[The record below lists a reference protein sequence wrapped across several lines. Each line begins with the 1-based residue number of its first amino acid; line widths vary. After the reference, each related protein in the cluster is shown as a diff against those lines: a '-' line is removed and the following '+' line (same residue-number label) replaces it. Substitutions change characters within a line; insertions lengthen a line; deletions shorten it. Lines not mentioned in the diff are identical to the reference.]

1 MKNSSQQGIIP
12 PMNEP
17 AATSPGP
24 IAANKPA
31 APAGAPAKRRWLP
44 PLWPWLLIMAAIG
57 SSSYVWY
64 QQKMRS
70 AENAAQISEL
80 KRQLRALDENP
91 VMIELKQRVLDQ
103 DSRLAGGLAEQQAR
117 INALQQAFEATRDV
131 INRDQRGWI
140 LAEIEYLMRMAIT
153 RLQLT
158 YDIQGATQALITA
171 DQRLNDLADPSV
183 LQVRKVLSAEI
194 TALKSLQ
201 RPDIEGAALQL
212 LSISNRLYQLPPAKQ
227 PATQRLTTDGG
238 EERATGD
245 SFWINTWA
253 RFKALIG
260 LRKSDVPRTASAIQS
275 ELYYIEQLLR
285 FELEAARQAALR
297 LNKEEFDKRL
307 INARTLLDNHYDR
320 NHEQVIRMRAELATL
335 QESKLIPALPDI
347 SGSLHELRKL
357 LSKYPSPLK
366 TDSNP

>member
-1 MKNSSQQGIIP
+1 MTDAQTKPQT
-12 PMNEP
+12 P
-17 AATSPGP
+17 ATG
-24 IAANKPA
+24 KPA
-31 APAGAPAKRRWLP
+31 PSITPAPPPAPVGWRWNP
-44 PLWPWLLIMAAIG
+44 PLWAWIFIIAAIG

-64 QQKMRS
+64 QQRLRS

-91 VMIELKQRVLDQ
+91 AIIELKQRVLDQ
-103 DSRLAGGLAEQQAR
+103 DARLAAGLAEQQAK

-158 YDIQGATQALITA
+158 YDIQGAMQALITA

-212 LSISNRLYQLPPAKQ
+212 LSISNRLYLLPPARQ
-227 PATQRLTTDGG
+227 PASQRLLPESGG
-238 EERATGD
+238 QPAAGG
-245 SFWINTWA
+245 SFWQQTWQK
-253 RFKALIG
+253 FKALIG
-260 LRKSDVPRTASAIQS
+260 LHKSDAPRTAAAIQS

-307 INARTLLDNHYDR
+307 TNARNLLDSHYDR
-320 NHEQVIRMRAELATL
+320 NHEQVIRMRAELAAL

-357 LSKYPSPLK
+357 LAKYPSPLK
-366 TDSNP
+366 TESAP

>member
-1 MKNSSQQGIIP
+1 MTDAQTKPQTPAPGKTAPSITQAP
-12 PMNEP
+12 PP
-17 AATSPGP
+17 APVAW
-24 IAANKPA
+24 
-31 APAGAPAKRRWLP
+31 RWNP
-44 PLWPWLLIMAAIG
+44 PLWAWVFIIAAVG

-64 QQKMRS
+64 QQRLRS
-70 AENAAQISEL
+70 AENAAQISDL

-91 VMIELKQRVLDQ
+91 AIIELKQRVLDQ
-103 DSRLAGGLAEQQAR
+103 DARLAAGLGEQQAK

-212 LSISNRLYQLPPAKQ
+212 LSISNRLYLLPPARQ
-227 PATQRLTTDGG
+227 PASQRLLPENAGQP
-238 EERATGD
+238 APGD
-245 SFWINTWA
+245 SFWRQTWHK
-253 RFKALIG
+253 FKALIG
-260 LRKSDVPRTASAIQS
+260 LHRSDAPRTAAAIQS

-307 INARTLLDNHYDR
+307 SNARNLLDSHYDR
-320 NHEQVIRMRAELATL
+320 NHEQVIRMRSELAAL

-347 SGSLHELRKL
+347 SGSLNELRKL
-357 LSKYPSPLK
+357 LAKYPSPLK
-366 TDSNP
+366 TGSAP

>member
-1 MKNSSQQGIIP
+1 MSDPNPKLQSP
-12 PMNEP
+12 V
-17 AATSPGP
+17 AA
-24 IAANKPA
+24 KPA
-31 APAGAPAKRRWLP
+31 APAPAPVKWRLNP
-44 PLWPWLLIMAAIG
+44 PLWAWLFIIAAVG

-64 QQKMRS
+64 QQKQRS

-91 VMIELKQRVLDQ
+91 VIIELKQRVLDQ
-103 DSRLAGGLAEQQAR
+103 DERLAGELAGQQAN
-117 INALQQAFEATRDV
+117 INALQQAFELTREV

-140 LAEIEYLMRMAIT
+140 MAEIEYLLRMAIT

-158 YDIQGATQALITA
+158 YDIQGAMQALITA

-201 RPDIEGAALQL
+201 RPDIDGAALQL
-212 LSISNRLYQLPPAKQ
+212 LSISNRLYLLPPAKQ
-227 PATQRLTTDGG
+227 PASQRLLTESAAEPSAGG
-238 EERATGD
+238 P
-245 SFWINTWA
+245 FWQQTWQKL
-253 RFKALIG
+253 KALIG
-260 LRKSDVPRTASAIQS
+260 LHKSDAPRSAAAIQS

-285 FELEAARQAALR
+285 FELEAARQGALR

-307 INARTLLDNHYDR
+307 TNARNLLDSHYDR
-320 NHEQVIRMRAELATL
+320 SHEQVIRMRAELAAL
-335 QESKLIPALPDI
+335 QESRLIPALPDI

-366 TDSNP
+366 ADSES

>member
-1 MKNSSQQGIIP
+1 MKNSAQQGII
-12 PMNEP
+12 
-17 AATSPGP
+17 TSPMTDP
-24 IAANKPA
+24 NPKHQTPA
-31 APAGAPAKRRWLP
+31 MGRPASPAPAPVKWRWRP
-44 PLWPWLLIMAAIG
+44 PLWAWVFITAAIG

-64 QQKMRS
+64 QQKQRS

-91 VMIELKQRVLDQ
+91 VIIELKQRVLDQ
-103 DSRLAGGLAEQQAR
+103 DARLAAGLAEQQAN
-117 INALQQAFEATRDV
+117 IDALQQAFELTRDAV
-131 INRDQRGWI
+131 NRDQRGWI
-140 LAEIEYLMRMAIT
+140 MAEIEYLLRMAIT

-201 RPDIEGAALQL
+201 RPDIDGAALQL
-212 LSISNRLYQLPPAKQ
+212 LSISNRLYLLPPARQ
-227 PATQRLTTDGG
+227 PASQRLIA
-238 EERATGD
+238 EAAAEPPASA
-245 SFWINTWA
+245 SFWQQTWTK
-253 RFKALIG
+253 FKALIG
-260 LRKSDVPRTASAIQS
+260 LHKSDAPRSASAIQS

-285 FELEAARQAALR
+285 FELEAARQGALR

-307 INARTLLDNHYDR
+307 TNARNLLDNHYDR

-335 QESKLIPALPDI
+335 QESRLIPALPDI
-347 SGSLHELRKL
+347 SGSLYELRKL
-357 LSKYPSPLK
+357 LSKYPSPLQPA
-366 TDSNP
+366 S

>member
-1 MKNSSQQGIIP
+1 MKNSAQQGIITP
-12 PMNEP
+12 PMTDPN
-17 AATSPGP
+17 T
-24 IAANKPA
+24 KPQT
-31 APAGAPAKRRWLP
+31 PAPAKPVAPVRAPTRLRP
-44 PLWPWLLIMAAIG
+44 PLWAWIFIMAAIG

-64 QQKMRS
+64 QQRLRS
-70 AENAAQISEL
+70 IENAAHISEL

-91 VMIELKQRVLDQ
+91 VIIELKQRVLDQ
-103 DSRLAGGLAEQQAR
+103 DERLAAGLAEQQAK
-117 INALQQAFEATRDV
+117 ISALQQAFEQLQNV

-140 LAEIEYLMRMAIT
+140 MAEIEYLMRMAIT

-183 LQVRKVLSAEI
+183 LQVRKALSAEI

-201 RPDIEGAALQL
+201 RPDIDGAALQL
-212 LSISNRLYQLPPAKQ
+212 LSISNRLYLLPAAKQ
-227 PATQRLTTDGG
+227 PASQRLTVENTAETPANG
-238 EERATGD
+238 
-245 SFWINTWA
+245 SFWQQTWA
-253 RFKALIG
+253 KFKAFIG
-260 LRKSDVPRTASAIQS
+260 LRKSDAPRSAAAIQS

-285 FELEAARQAALR
+285 FELEAARQGALR

-307 INARTLLDNHYDR
+307 TNARNLLDDHYDR

-357 LSKYPSPLK
+357 MSRYPSPLQPA
-366 TDSNP
+366 S